1 MNEKIIY
8 QHLGLGDHFVC
19 NGLVN
24 ILSQRYDKVYLP
36 CKKSY
41 YETVNYM
48 FSINPKVHVVKI
60 MEEEQEVF
68 DLSERL
74 DIPVLKIGHENH
86 SSINWDRSFYQQYD
100 IAFEERYN
108 SFKLPLCSN
117 IYRVPLP
124 DEDFIVVHNEASIGN
139 FDININTNLK
149 TIYITKDLCDNM
161 FSLIDLFY
169 VAKEIHCI
177 DSSVF
182 HFVDSIKLFNS
193 KLFYHN
199 VRKNNQN
206 YFQPDSKWNIVN
218 YENS

>member
-1 MNEKIIY
+1 M
-8 QHLGLGDHFVC
+8 
-19 NGLVN
+19 
-24 ILSQRYDKVYLP
+24 
-36 CKKSY
+36 KSLRK
-41 YETVNYM
+41 ED
-48 FSINPKVHVVKI
+48 IK
-60 MEEEQEVF
+60 QEVF

-86 SSINWDRSFYQQYD
+86 SSVNWDRSFYQQYD
-100 IAFEERYN
+100 VPFEERYN

-124 DEDFIVVHNEASIGN
+124 DEDFIIVHNEASIGN

-161 FSLIDLFY
+161 FSLIDLFF